1 LILPVL
7 GQKPSLLEQNDRAG
21 AIAAAGREMTTS
33 YKRMDPDRD
42 VERARPEAGRLI
54 AAGGVREDTVG
65 IFGVALGKY
74 FDAPV
79 NN

>member
-1 LILPVL
+1 LILLVL
-7 GQKPSLLEQNDRAG
+7 GQKLSLLEQNDRAG